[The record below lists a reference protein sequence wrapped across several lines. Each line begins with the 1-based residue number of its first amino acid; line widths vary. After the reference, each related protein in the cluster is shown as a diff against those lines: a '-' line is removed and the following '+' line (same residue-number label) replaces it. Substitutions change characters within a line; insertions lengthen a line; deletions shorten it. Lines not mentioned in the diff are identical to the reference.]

1 MEKDPKSKRI
11 YASIG
16 NFLFLAEKQTDS
28 KAIEFIQAAD
38 IESNMKISD
47 ENCFSF
53 KQMIEAFHHRVDHY
67 KQCLAEWSGI
77 AKFEIGEFYY
87 PPNNDGYDVP
97 TFIPR
102 VVKEH
107 RRFQPLIQ
115 DAEVIR
121 VMSEDGKPDRLRLQL
136 TGQNLLQ
143 IVLEQSNF
151 NFGFPFPRNHDKCQV
166 QYLYF
171 KTNVMGLHTSSL
183 IISIICEYE
192 VFLFVFVT
200 VGCCVF

>member
-1 MEKDPKSKRI
+1 MLKAMEKDPKSKQM

-16 NFLFLAEKQTDS
+16 NFLFLSEKRRDCH
-28 KAIEFIQAAD
+28 AIEFIQTGD

-47 ENCFSF
+47 ERCFSL
-53 KQMIEAFHHRVDHY
+53 KQMIEAFHHGVDHY
-67 KQCLAEWSGI
+67 KQCLTEWSGP
-77 AKFEIGEFYY
+77 AKFETGEFYY
-87 PPNNDGYDVP
+87 PPNNNGFVVP
-97 TFIPR
+97 IFIPR

-136 TGQNLLQ
+136 TGQSLLN

-151 NFGFPFPRNHDKCQV
+151 NFGFPFPRHQEKCQV
-166 QYLYF
+166 
-171 KTNVMGLHTSSL
+171 KK
-183 IISIICEYE
+183 
-192 VFLFVFVT
+192 
-200 VGCCVF
+200 